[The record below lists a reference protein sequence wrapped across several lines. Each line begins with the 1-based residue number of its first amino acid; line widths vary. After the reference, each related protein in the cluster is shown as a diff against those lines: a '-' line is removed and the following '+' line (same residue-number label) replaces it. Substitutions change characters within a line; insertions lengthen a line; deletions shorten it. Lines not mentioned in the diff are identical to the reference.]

1 MQPNKYINIKRR
13 RRTRSDA
20 ESSASLYTGSK
31 SNLGDRVLGDIKKD
45 SFIALPG
52 EGGHN
57 GFMYPHVSQL
67 GHTEKLYINCPK
79 GA

>member
-13 RRTRSDA
+13 RTGSDA

-52 EGGHN
+52 EEGHN
-57 GFMYPHVSQL
+57 GLMCPHVSQL
-67 GHTEKLYINCPK
+67 GHTEKLYFNCPK
-79 GA
+79 RA